1 MNKPQHGFSAPTV
14 STTRDR
20 LRVVT
25 CGSVDD
31 GKSTLIGR
39 LLYDSGLI
47 LQDHLAELAR
57 ESRRY
62 GAAGDD
68 CDFALLMDGLEAE
81 REQGITID
89 VAWRTFA
96 TDKRAFSVADVPGHE
111 QYTRNMATGASN
123 AELAIILVDG
133 RNGVLAQTR
142 RHATIASL
150 FGIPQVVLAV
160 NKIDL
165 VEYDERVFN
174 RIIAEFSEFSA
185 HLAFDGVAAIPISA
199 RYGDNVRRRSR
210 YTPWYRGPTLLEHL
224 ETVDVAN
231 VRREKP
237 FRFSVQWV
245 NRLNHGLRGLA
256 GTIASGRIQHGDP
269 VVVAETGTASRVAR
283 ILGADG
289 DLEEASAG
297 EAVTLMLADEI
308 DVSRGNLLAPVKA
321 RPEVADQ
328 FAAHVL
334 WTGNEPLLPGR
345 SYLMRIGTRWTP
357 ATVTSI
363 KHKLDLHALEPLAAR
378 TLALNDIGTCNLATA
393 TPVAFDAY
401 ADNRETGAFILV
413 DRFNNQTVGAGMI
426 EFALRRAANIHPE
439 RLSVDKAAR
448 AHRKGQRPCIVWFT
462 GLPASGK
469 STIAKLVETRLHA
482 LGYHSY
488 MLDGDNLRH
497 GLNQNLGFTD
507 ADRVEN
513 IRRVGEVAKLFVDAG
528 LIVVCSFISPFRAE
542 RRMIRDLVEPDE
554 FIEIYVDTPL
564 SECIRR
570 DPKGLYAKAQA
581 GKVRN
586 FTGFD
591 SPYEPPQAAELVL
604 ATMTASPEGLAD
616 CVVEHLKAAGR
627 I

>member
-14 STTRDR
+14 PATRDR

-245 NRLNHGLRGLA
+245 NRLNH
-256 GTIASGRIQHGDP
+256 
-269 VVVAETGTASRVAR
+269 
-283 ILGADG
+283 
-289 DLEEASAG
+289 
-297 EAVTLMLADEI
+297 
-308 DVSRGNLLAPVKA
+308 
-321 RPEVADQ
+321 
-328 FAAHVL
+328 
-334 WTGNEPLLPGR
+334 
-345 SYLMRIGTRWTP
+345 
-357 ATVTSI
+357 
-363 KHKLDLHALEPLAAR
+363 
-378 TLALNDIGTCNLATA
+378 
-393 TPVAFDAY
+393 
-401 ADNRETGAFILV
+401 
-413 DRFNNQTVGAGMI
+413 
-426 EFALRRAANIHPE
+426 
-439 RLSVDKAAR
+439 
-448 AHRKGQRPCIVWFT
+448 
-462 GLPASGK
+462 
-469 STIAKLVETRLHA
+469 
-482 LGYHSY
+482 
-488 MLDGDNLRH
+488 
-497 GLNQNLGFTD
+497 
-507 ADRVEN
+507 
-513 IRRVGEVAKLFVDAG
+513 
-528 LIVVCSFISPFRAE
+528 
-542 RRMIRDLVEPDE
+542 
-554 FIEIYVDTPL
+554 
-564 SECIRR
+564 
-570 DPKGLYAKAQA
+570 
-581 GKVRN
+581 
-586 FTGFD
+586 
-591 SPYEPPQAAELVL
+591 
-604 ATMTASPEGLAD
+604 
-616 CVVEHLKAAGR
+616 
-627 I
+627 